1 MNIKAA
7 EERGEV
13 RQGQVL
19 MSMLIRLDV
28 DQVDVDVDQVGVDVD
43 QIDVNVDQVDQ
54 NRLPGGSPLLFCT
67 QGSNLARFSRSGNLL
82 TN

>member
-1 MNIKAA
+1 
-7 EERGEV
+7 
-13 RQGQVL
+13 
-19 MSMLIRLDV
+19 MLIRLDV
-28 DQVDVDVDQVGVDVD
+28 DQVDVNVDQVDVNVDQVDVGVDQV
-43 QIDVNVDQVDQ
+43 DVNVDQVDQ

>member
-28 DQVDVDVDQVGVDVD
+28 DQV
-43 QIDVNVDQVDQ
+43 DVNVDQVDQ